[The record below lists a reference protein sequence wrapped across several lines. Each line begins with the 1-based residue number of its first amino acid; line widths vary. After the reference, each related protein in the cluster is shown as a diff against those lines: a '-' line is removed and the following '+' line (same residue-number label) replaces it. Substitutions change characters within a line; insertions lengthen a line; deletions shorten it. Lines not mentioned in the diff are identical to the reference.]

1 MSTLGKAFPLKL
13 IGFIKYYRLSSVDL
27 IKEGSTLEFYDRND
41 RSINSL
47 VELGAKGHFP
57 LFDTTWLSEI
67 FDNTPKKLT
76 GNEKVQ
82 AKKLLKRVSK
92 HRSLE
97 RKKTVILSM
106 NETERH
112 LVLKA
117 FFKMVE
123 NKILDAK
130 PELQ

>member
-1 MSTLGKAFPLKL
+1 
-13 IGFIKYYRLSSVDL
+13 
-27 IKEGSTLEFYDRND
+27 LEFYDRND
-41 RSINSL
+41 RSIKSL

-57 LFDTTWLSEI
+57 LFDSNWLSE
-67 FDNTPKKLT
+67 FYNVTPKKLT
-76 GNEKVQ
+76 GHEKVE

-106 NETERH
+106 KESERH

-123 NKILDAK
+123 NKILDEK
-130 PELQ
+130 PQLQ

>member
-1 MSTLGKAFPLKL
+1 M
-13 IGFIKYYRLSSVDL
+13 
-27 IKEGSTLEFYDRND
+27 EFYDRND
-41 RSINSL
+41 RSIKSL
-47 VELGAKGHFP
+47 VELGAKGFFP
-57 LFDTTWLSEI
+57 LFDNNWLNDFYAEQ
-67 FDNTPKKLT
+67 PKRLT

-106 NETERH
+106 NQEERH
-112 LVLKA
+112 LILKA

-123 NKILDAK
+123 NKILDTK
-130 PELQ
+130 PEIQ

>member
-1 MSTLGKAFPLKL
+1 M
-13 IGFIKYYRLSSVDL
+13 
-27 IKEGSTLEFYDRND
+27 EFYDRND
-41 RSINSL
+41 RSIKSL
-47 VELGAKGHFP
+47 VELGTKGYFP
-57 LFDTTWLSEI
+57 LFNTNWLSE
-67 FDNTPKKLT
+67 FYSVSPKKLT

-97 RKKTVILSM
+97 RKKTVMLSM
-106 NETERH
+106 NESERH